1 MEGLEIVRLD
11 QGRVGEY
18 HAHIPGS
25 TEVARLTWVQRED
38 SQGPVRVAEHTLV
51 PRAFEGRGI
60 AAKLV
65 DALIADARAEGF
77 RIDPACS
84 YVAAQFRRNPDW
96 AELLA

>member
-1 MEGLEIVRLD
+1 MEGLDIVRLD

-25 TEVARLTWVQRED
+25 SDVARLTWVQRED
-38 SQGPVRVAEHTLV
+38 ARGPVRVAEHTLV

-65 DALIADARAEGF
+65 DALIEDAKAEGF
-77 RIDPACS
+77 RVDPACS
-84 YVAAQFRRNPDW
+84 YVAAQFRRHPDW